1 MHKFITSLST
11 VAAIS
16 LAAIPVLG
24 LTQSAN
30 AAGQQVRIAVSDLN
44 LSSPTQAAVFKARV
58 STAADSLCRAKVRDN
73 TLNMSF
79 TDCRVSFQREVDRQL
94 SNGQR
99 KALQVAARAKSV
111 EMAAQ

>member
-30 AAGQQVRIAVSDLN
+30 AAGQQVRIEIG
-44 LSSPTQAAVFKARV
+44 
-58 STAADSLCRAKVRDN
+58 RAHV
-73 TLNMSF
+73 
-79 TDCRVSFQREVDRQL
+79 
-94 SNGQR
+94 
-99 KALQVAARAKSV
+99 
-111 EMAAQ
+111 